1 MEQDLS
7 FDSNNNDESN
17 SQHSQ
22 QKDTCKL
29 HNYYVLC
36 ITTITTP

>member
-7 FDSNNNDESN
+7 FDSNNNDESS

-22 QKDTCKL
+22 QKYTCKL

-36 ITTITTP
+36 VTT

>member
-7 FDSNNNDESN
+7 FDSNNNDES
-17 SQHSQ
+17 SPQHSQ

-29 HNYYVLC
+29 HNLC
-36 ITTITTP
+36 IMYNYITTS